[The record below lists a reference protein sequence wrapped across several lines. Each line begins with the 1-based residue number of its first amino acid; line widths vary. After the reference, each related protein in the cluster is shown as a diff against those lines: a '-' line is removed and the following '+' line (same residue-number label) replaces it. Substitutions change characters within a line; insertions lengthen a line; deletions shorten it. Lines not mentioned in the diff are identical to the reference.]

1 MEERKEVGKK
11 RKRERERE
19 KRERERER
27 EREGKGREG
36 VKLLKLREILKVNYF
51 P

>member
-19 KRERERER
+19 GKG
-27 EREGKGREG
+27 REGKGRSQV
-36 VKLLKLREILKVNYF
+36 VKTKRDLESELF
-51 P
+51 PLIN